1 MENLRGVE
9 HRALLSFFTKKSNP
23 QLDFSVLGTDLHS
36 HLIPGIDDGSP
47 DLETSVML
55 IKEMGNLGYKKIITT
70 PHVMGE
76 YYPNSSES
84 ILSGLENVREA
95 IATANIPVEI
105 YAAAEYNADENFNR
119 LIREDD
125 LLTMP
130 GKKLLFELSLTGEDH
145 GIHQIVFNLRVKG
158 YNLILAHVE
167 RYPYFHGAMTAI
179 ERFKE
184 GGCALQVNI
193 LSLVGHYGRPV
204 KKWAEKLLK
213 AGMIDYLGTDL
224 HHPGHLQL
232 LKKHLPGKQ
241 IQHVLQT
248 YAFKNKEL

>member
-1 MENLRGVE
+1 
-9 HRALLSFFTKKSNP
+9 
-23 QLDFSVLGTDLHS
+23 
-36 HLIPGIDDGSP
+36 
-47 DLETSVML
+47 
-55 IKEMGNLGYKKIITT
+55 MGFKKIIIT

-76 YYPNSSES
+76 YYPNSSDA
-84 ILSGLENVREA
+84 ILSGLNNVREA
-95 IATANIPVEI
+95 IATAKIPVEMH
-105 YAAAEYNADENFNR
+105 AAAEYNADENFHR

-130 GKKLLFELSLTGEDH
+130 GKKLLFELSFTGEDP
-145 GIHQIVFNLRVKG
+145 GIHQIIFNLRMKG

-167 RYPYFHGAMTAI
+167 RYPYFHGSMAAI

-184 GGCALQVNI
+184 GGCALQLNI
-193 LSLVGHYGRPV
+193 LSLTGHYGRPV

-241 IQHVLQT
+241 IQYVLQT
-248 YAFKNKEL
+248 YEFKNKWL